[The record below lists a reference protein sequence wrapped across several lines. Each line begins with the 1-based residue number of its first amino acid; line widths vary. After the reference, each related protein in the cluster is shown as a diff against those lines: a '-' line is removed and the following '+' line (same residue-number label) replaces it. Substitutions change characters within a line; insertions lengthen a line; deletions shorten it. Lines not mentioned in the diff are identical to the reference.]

1 MIRAAC
7 VDLATRGCS
16 ILGTY
21 STPESKNI
29 FETLT
34 DTITLDYSS
43 TQEQG
48 TQSHP
53 VPKLVGVPADISNP
67 QTPIPLILESLR
79 KHFNGK
85 VDIVIFNAAVM
96 GLARMGE
103 GSMTADFVDVALL
116 GNVKFPIM
124 LMESFVKEAI
134 INKEGRVVSISSEGV
149 RAKRPP
155 GG

>member
-1 MIRAAC
+1 
-7 VDLATRGCS
+7 
-16 ILGTY
+16 
-21 STPESKNI
+21 
-29 FETLT
+29 
-34 DTITLDYSS
+34 
-43 TQEQG
+43 
-48 TQSHP
+48 